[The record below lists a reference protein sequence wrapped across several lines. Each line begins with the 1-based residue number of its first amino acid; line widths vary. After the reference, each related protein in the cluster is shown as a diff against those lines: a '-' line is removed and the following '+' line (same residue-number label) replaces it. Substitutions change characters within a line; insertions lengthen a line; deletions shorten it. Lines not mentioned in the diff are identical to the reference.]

1 MRDQAIPAFWLY
13 GDRRDDRFPDA
24 LHIETLELR
33 SAAYNWRIQP
43 HRHHDMF
50 QFMLVEKGGGETR
63 VDGRAFPLRSGT
75 AVLLPPLTVH
85 EFKFRAGSDGF
96 VASAARTTML
106 RLLKDEPAAAAILS
120 QPAVAAIAR
129 NDPALRDLG
138 AVMRAALAEFAG
150 GRANRD
156 FALSA
161 YAELIAI
168 WFARAVRRH
177 VANDDP
183 APPPR
188 ADLVRRFIE
197 LVEASFRAHKPL
209 TDYAKAL
216 GVSTT
221 HLTRTCRQVVGR
233 SATQIMQERVMI
245 EARRDLVYTAL
256 PISQIAFQLGF
267 SDPAYFSRFF
277 TAHAGTSP
285 KTYRMSG

>member
-1 MRDQAIPAFWLY
+1 MRDQVIPAFWLY
-13 GDRRDDRFPDA
+13 GERRDDRFPDA

-50 QFMLVEKGGGETR
+50 QFMLIEKGGGEAR
-63 VDGRAFPLRSGT
+63 VDGSPYPLKPGS

-85 EFKFRAGSDGF
+85 EFQFRADSDGF
-96 VASAARTTML
+96 VASAARSTML
-106 RLLKDEPAAAAILS
+106 RLLKNEPAAAAILS
-120 QPAVAAIAR
+120 QPTVATIPR
-129 NDPALRDLG
+129 DDPASRDLG
-138 AVMRAALAEFAG
+138 AIMRAALAEFAG

-177 VANDDP
+177 VAKEDP
-183 APPPR
+183 ATPPR
-188 ADLVRRFIE
+188 ADLVRRFIDM
-197 LVEASFRAHKPL
+197 VEASFRAQKPL
-209 TDYAKAL
+209 THYARIL

-221 HLTRTCRQVVGR
+221 HLTRTCRQIVGR
-233 SATQIMQERVMI
+233 SATQIMQDRVMI

-277 TAHAGTSP
+277 ANHAGKSP
-285 KTYRMSG
+285 KTYRISG